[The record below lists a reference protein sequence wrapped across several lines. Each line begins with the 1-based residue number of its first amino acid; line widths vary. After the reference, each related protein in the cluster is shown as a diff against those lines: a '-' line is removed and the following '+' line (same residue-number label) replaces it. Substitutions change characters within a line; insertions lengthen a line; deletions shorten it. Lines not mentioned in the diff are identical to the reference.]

1 MPDPQHAIQ
10 SACNQISMQSNQL
23 AIKSACN
30 QLAIRPHLM
39 PDPLAVKDDQLA
51 SSRRNH
57 DLWGK
62 GSGRRGEHLHASVHA
77 PASSRRAHDLL
88 AAHAR
93 DERPATPRHIPIV
106 LIRIPDEGH
115 NQHALSMQWRPA
127 SPRTFQFPNRP
138 HHATISMQSSRIQ
151 DQRESAR
158 VVVAIA
164 VEVPLVA
171 CVARW
176 VGGHEDGVRHLMRD
190 VIDVQSVCNHHVIS
204 QAGIVESIVTPAG
217 ARRRP
222 RRLWRSTAQRS
233 PPIPP
238 PPLPMASHADGCPR
252 ALHADGCPRTLH
264 ADGCPM
270 VAAAGTGSPPEAAA
284 EA

>member
-1 MPDPQHAIQ
+1 
-10 SACNQISMQSNQL
+10 MQSNQL
-23 AIKSACN
+23 AISMQSGLTSCQILLLSKMTNWPPRGVTTTCGERGA
-30 QLAIRPHLM
+30 
-39 PDPLAVKDDQLA
+39 
-51 SSRRNH
+51 
-57 DLWGK
+57 
-62 GSGRRGEHLHASVHA
+62 GRRGEHLHASVHA
-77 PASSRRAHDLL
+77 PASSRRDHDLL

-93 DERPATPRHIPIV
+93 NERPATPRHIPIV

-171 CVARW
+171 CVARR

-190 VIDVQSVCNHHVIS
+190 VIDVQSACN
-204 QAGIVESIVTPAG
+204 Q
-217 ARRRP
+217 
-222 RRLWRSTAQRS
+222 
-233 PPIPP
+233 
-238 PPLPMASHADGCPR
+238 HAII
-252 ALHADGCPRTLH
+252 
-264 ADGCPM
+264 M
-270 VAAAGTGSPPEAAA
+270 
-284 EA
+284 